1 LAWAN
6 TWLKVI
12 QRARNVRQILRKEGC
27 GKVISFTGDLED
39 IPGAWLAARWAGC
52 EFIPV
57 VDDDY
62 VTQWTEPHKR
72 WFARQMAFIIFRKAA
87 KVFTVS
93 AALGKEYRER
103 YHCICH
109 ILHTPL
115 MGAVGAPPP
124 EVPMG
129 LVGQT
134 RDTLKRLGL
143 EDDFVLHE
151 PVSPEAIQEVQ
162 RRSDILFLGMGF
174 NVRHETVVRTSF
186 PTKLT
191 DYLVSGRPILALL
204 PSWACTAVFLR
215 ANACAHVVDHPD
227 EAVLVDGIRRLI
239 SDMPYRTGLVRQ
251 AFAVATREFD
261 CDTVTAAFV
270 RTSNG
275 SE

>member
-1 LAWAN
+1 
-6 TWLKVI
+6 
-12 QRARNVRQILRKEGC
+12 
-27 GKVISFTGDLED
+27 
-39 IPGAWLAARWAGC
+39 LAARWAGC

-129 LVGQT
+129 LVGDEIRILFSGTVYALNADVLACLARAASMIAERRVVVHLYTGQT